1 MSLKVIATNL
11 GLSITT
17 VSRALGGH
25 SDVSEPTKLRV
36 EREAQ
41 RIGYVPNEMA
51 RRLQKGRADAIG
63 FVVPGMPQSLDDP
76 HSVEVMAGAWSRL
89 EMHDLDFLVMSA
101 IPGPSEL
108 RMYRRLVEGRRVDG
122 LIITR
127 AREDD
132 PRLAYLAETRFPHVV
147 IGAGPH
153 NRHAL
158 SFDIDRRQIADLIVG
173 RLADFNHHRIAC
185 IGPDT
190 TACMFR
196 SKQAVKD
203 AALRHG
209 VACVD
214 LSTTGEDG
222 EFERLASRL
231 ACEYPDIMAVVTVAG
246 CAAADLVKAFR
257 ARGLPPGEAFSVIS
271 FGDCPANVFADP
283 PITAVRLP
291 IREMAARAVDTLLRV
306 RDGLSAGDMPDWDGQ
321 LIVRKSDGPARERAA
336 MRA

>member
-25 SDVSEPTKLRV
+25 SDVSEPTKMRV

-76 HSVEVMAGAWSRL
+76 HFVEVMAGAWSRL

-122 LIITR
+122 LIVTR
-127 AREDD
+127 VRKDD

-147 IGAGPH
+147 IGNGPRD
-153 NRHAL
+153 RHVV
-158 SFDIDRRQIADLIVG
+158 SFDIDRQQVADLIVG
-173 RLADFNHHRIAC
+173 RLAEFNHRRIVC
-185 IGPDT
+185 IGSDT
-190 TACMFR
+190 TACTFER
-196 SKQAVKD
+196 KQAVKD

-209 VACVD
+209 MACVD
-214 LSTTGEDG
+214 LPTTGEDG

-231 ACEYPDIMAVVTVAG
+231 AFEYPDIAAVVTISG
-246 CAAADLVKAFR
+246 CEAAELVKAFR
-257 ARGLPPGEAFSVIS
+257 ARGLTPGETLSVIG
-271 FGDCPANVFADP
+271 FGDCPANAFADP

-306 RDGLSAGDMPDWDGQ
+306 RDGLSTGEMPGWDGE
-321 LIVRKSDGPARERAA
+321 LIVRKSDGPAPELAA